1 MKMMIISDIHG
12 SYEDLK
18 KAISVFDEE
27 NMDKLGSYEMRN
39 RIDFLLWDT
48 HKTHKREFNTCWNK
62 SWKSKL
68 KTLENHLL

>member
-1 MKMMIISDIHG
+1 
-12 SYEDLK
+12 
-18 KAISVFDEE
+18 
-27 NMDKLGSYEMRN
+27 MDKLGSYEMRD